1 MNSSGE
7 PKARRRRPAVRTALP
22 DAGVLVLLITS
33 AVCPALGVAAEGPE
47 PTGEIEFRDVLTL
60 AYGSE
65 LNQIGYREEPETGG
79 VYTVRAWC
87 VSPRRTIWLVD
98 EVSGLAKEFSLEGDV
113 LRTVP
118 ALAQAWQKALG
129 DDERLRERL
138 VGPRN
143 AQWLDAALPL
153 RPYGMV
159 PSELAMRSAYSM
171 AEDAAGRLYIHGRAL
186 YRVILV
192 LEREGQPIV
201 ERYDDEG
208 NLADR
213 SGWARIRNAIIRRA
227 RELGWE
233 RRPGFVAVRADTQG
247 TIYVRVSGA
256 PGALEAFSYFRLN
269 EDLSPDKFL
278 PAAWI
283 GEGGTAFGWRYP
295 TPVVEILSD
304 GEHVDRAI
312 SLQLPDPIFGGPSS
326 AWPIPEGRAWA
337 TADAEGRILV
347 KVSEAV
353 GPRKALIAFDGT
365 SGEAIAWA
373 RMPEHERRSE
383 LPRPALDPEGGVFT
397 LCFKNDGLHVLHLDL

>member
-1 MNSSGE
+1 
-7 PKARRRRPAVRTALP
+7 
-22 DAGVLVLLITS
+22 VLVLLITS
-33 AVCPALGVAAEGPE
+33 AVCPALGAAAEEPG

-65 LNQIGYREEPETGG
+65 LDQIGYREEIETGG

-98 EVSGLAKEFSLEGDV
+98 EVSGLAKEFSVGGEL
-113 LRTVP
+113 LRTIP

-129 DDERLRERL
+129 EDERLRERL

-159 PSELAMRSAYSM
+159 ASELAMSGAYSI
-171 AEDAAGRLYIHGRAL
+171 AEDASGRLYIDGQAL

-227 RELGWE
+227 DELGWE
-233 RRPGFVAVRADTQG
+233 RRPGFVAVRADTEG

-283 GEGGTAFGWRYP
+283 GEGGTAFGWQYP
-295 TPVVEILSD
+295 TPVVDLLPD
-304 GEHVDRAI
+304 GQHVDRTITLA
-312 SLQLPDPIFGGPSS
+312 LPEQMFGKPSS
-326 AWPIPEGRAWA
+326 DWPIPRARYWA
-337 TADAEGRILV
+337 AADCQGRICV
-347 KVSEAV
+347 AAGGV
-353 GPRKALIAFDGT
+353 PKALIVFDAATGKAVT
-365 SGEAIAWA
+365 WA
-373 RMPEHERRSE
+373 KIPEDERPSTFP
-383 LPRPALDPEGGVFT
+383 LPSLDPEGGVFV
-397 LCFKNDGLHVLHLDL
+397 LCFKEDGLHVLDLDL